1 MRILVLNYEFPPLG
15 GGAAPVAYSI
25 AKELVK
31 KGNQVDVVTM
41 GFKGLPKHEKKDG
54 INIYR
59 VRCLRKSKATCN
71 SFEMMTYV
79 VHAFFFCRRLL
90 KENKKK
96 NIKYDLNHP
105 HFIIPTG
112 VVSYLLKKLY
122 GLPYIITSHGSD
134 VPGYNPDRFQLQHI
148 LLRPFWKR
156 IIRNSE
162 RIITPS
168 DYLQDLIKKSIDL
181 KKTDSIK
188 TIPNGVYLNSFK
200 PGKKKKSILMVSRLV
215 PRKGFQHVIKAMQGT
230 GIDRKYEINIVGDG
244 PMLNELK
251 KLSKEL
257 NVKIKFW
264 GWLDNNSK
272 EIKKLYAESSIY
284 ILPSSKENSSIAL
297 LEAMAAK
304 MAIITT
310 NISGCPETVGD
321 AAILVRPESPE
332 DIRNALLK
340 ITNDE
345 ALEKSLQEKAYK
357 RVSEN
362 FTWQIIAERYLKEY
376 KSILKIKS

>member
-1 MRILVLNYEFPPLG
+1 MRILILNYEFPPIG
-15 GGAAPVAYSI
+15 GGAAPVAYCI

-41 GFKGLPKHEKKDG
+41 GYKGLPAHEKKDG
-54 INIYR
+54 MNIYR
-59 VRCLRKSKATCN
+59 VKCLRKSKAICN
-71 SFEMMTYV
+71 SFEMLTYV
-79 VHAFFFCRRLL
+79 VHAFFFCRKLL
-90 KENKKK
+90 KENSKK
-96 NIKYDLNHP
+96 NKKYDLNHT

-112 VVSYLLKKLY
+112 IVSYLLKKLNK
-122 GLPYIITSHGSD
+122 LPYIITSHGSD

-148 LLRPFWKR
+148 LLKPFWKR

-168 DYLQDLIKKSIDL
+168 DYLQNLIKKSIDFRR
-181 KKTDSIK
+181 IK
-188 TIPNGVYLNSFK
+188 TIPNGVYMQDFR
-200 PGKKKKSILMVSRLV
+200 PGKKKKSILMVSRLF
-215 PRKGFQHVIKAMQGT
+215 PRKGFQHAIKAMRGT
-230 GIDRKYEINIVGDG
+230 GIDRKYAVNIVGDG
-244 PMLNELK
+244 PMLGELK
-251 KLSKEL
+251 RLSKEL
-257 NVKIKFW
+257 NVRVKFW

-272 EIKKLYAESSIY
+272 ELKKLYAESSIY

-321 AAILVRPESPE
+321 AAMLVRPESPE
-332 DIRNALLK
+332 DIRKALLK

-345 ALEKSLQEKAYK
+345 SLEKELQEKAYK
-357 RVSEN
+357 RVKDN
-362 FTWQIIAERYLKEY
+362 FTWEIIVEGYLKEY
-376 KSILKIKS
+376 KGVMKNKV

>member
-15 GGAAPVAYSI
+15 GGAAPVAYST

-31 KGNQVDVVTM
+31 KGNKVDVVTM
-41 GFKGLPKHEKKDG
+41 GYKGLPAHEKKDG
-54 INIYR
+54 MNIYR
-59 VRCLRKSKATCN
+59 VKCLRKSKATCN
-71 SFEMMTYV
+71 SFEMLTYV
-79 VHAFFFCRRLL
+79 VHAFFFCRKLL
-90 KENKKK
+90 KENNKK
-96 NIKYDLNHP
+96 NKEYDLNHT

-112 VVSYLLKKLY
+112 VVSYLLKKLNK
-122 GLPYIITSHGSD
+122 LPYVITSHGSD
-134 VPGYNPDRFQLQHI
+134 VPGYNPDKFQLQHI
-148 LLRPFWKR
+148 ILKPFWKR

-168 DYLQDLIKKSIDL
+168 DYLQDLIKKSISFS
-181 KKTDSIK
+181 KTGSIK
-188 TIPNGVYLNSFK
+188 TIQNGVYLQNFR

-215 PRKGFQHVIKAMQGT
+215 PRKGFQHAIKAMQGT
-230 GIDRKYEINIVGDG
+230 GIDRKYEVNIVGDG
-244 PMLNELK
+244 PMLDELK
-251 KLSKEL
+251 RLSKEQ
-257 NVKIKFW
+257 NVRVKFW

-272 EIKKLYAESSIY
+272 ELKKLYAESSIY

-310 NISGCPETVGD
+310 DISGCPETVGD
-321 AAILVRPESPE
+321 AAILIRPESPE
-332 DIRNALLK
+332 DIRKALLK

-345 ALEKSLQEKAYK
+345 ALEKELQEKAYK

-362 FTWQIIAERYLKEY
+362 FTWEIIAERYLKEY
-376 KSILKIKS
+376 KNIANK

>member
-1 MRILVLNYEFPPLG
+1 
-15 GGAAPVAYSI
+15 
-25 AKELVK
+25 
-31 KGNQVDVVTM
+31 
-41 GFKGLPKHEKKDG
+41 
-54 INIYR
+54 
-59 VRCLRKSKATCN
+59 
-71 SFEMMTYV
+71 MT
-79 VHAFFFCRRLL
+79 
-90 KENKKK
+90 
-96 NIKYDLNHP
+96 
-105 HFIIPTG
+105 
-112 VVSYLLKKLY
+112 
-122 GLPYIITSHGSD
+122 
-134 VPGYNPDRFQLQHI
+134 
-148 LLRPFWKR
+148 
-156 IIRNSE
+156 
-162 RIITPS
+162 
-168 DYLQDLIKKSIDL
+168 
-181 KKTDSIK
+181 
-188 TIPNGVYLNSFK
+188 
-200 PGKKKKSILMVSRLV
+200 
-215 PRKGFQHVIKAMQGT
+215 
-230 GIDRKYEINIVGDG
+230 
-244 PMLNELK
+244 
-251 KLSKEL
+251 SKEL